1 MYKLVPM
8 YRKVVPVY
16 MVVPAYIIVLLFAS
30 LLCGS
35 FAEAARS
42 FPQNARRGTI
52 TEHQYPHYKIDSSVY
67 RIAAGGRIFNQHNL
81 IIMPAS
87 FYGKA
92 EVMYRLDINGELS
105 AIWLL
110 TREEA
115 AMHPNPNTPRPLKES
130 GGR

>member
-8 YRKVVPVY
+8 YKVVPVY
-16 MVVPAYIIVLLFAS
+16 MVVPAYVVVLLFAS
-30 LLCGS
+30 LLWAS
-35 FAEAARS
+35 AAEAARN

-52 TEHQYPHYKIDSSVY
+52 TEHRYPHYKIDSSIY
-67 RIAAGGRIFNQHNL
+67 RIAAGGRIYNQHNL

-87 FYGKA
+87 FYGQA
-92 EVMYRLDINGELS
+92 EVMYRLDINGQLS

-115 AMHPNPNTPRPLKES
+115 AMHPKPVVPTRPEAAP
-130 GGR
+130 GR

>member
-8 YRKVVPVY
+8 HK
-16 MVVPAYIIVLLFAS
+16 VVPAYIVVLLFAS

-35 FAEAARS
+35 VAEAARN

-52 TEHQYPHYKIDSSVY
+52 TEHQYPHYKIDSSMY
-67 RIAAGGRIFNQHNL
+67 RIAAGGRIYNQHNL

-92 EVMYRLDINGELS
+92 EVMYRLDINGQLS

-115 AMHPNPNTPRPLKES
+115 ALHPNPNAPELPAES

>member
-1 MYKLVPM
+1 MHK
-8 YRKVVPVY
+8 
-16 MVVPAYIIVLLFAS
+16 VVPAYIVVLLFAS

-35 FAEAARS
+35 VAEAARN

-52 TEHQYPHYKIDSSVY
+52 TEHQYPHYKIDSSMY
-67 RIAAGGRIFNQHNL
+67 RIAAGGRIYNQHNL

-92 EVMYRLDINGELS
+92 EVMYRLDINGQLS

-115 AMHPNPNTPRPLKES
+115 ALHPNPNAPELPAES